1 MLGKQQLK
9 ETKRKDAKALHLI
22 QQGIFPRIINA
33 TTSKEAWDILQKEYR
48 GTLKR
53 EGTDKYIDMAS
64 GRSFLRVGVLNCAD
78 IIAVYTMWVLMT
90 YLTDVWKLSITHA
103 AAIVNVYSGLVGI
116 MPIGM
121 AFLLDHCLGSYW
133 MLVLSSITYSLGLSL
148 LVMSTPPV
156 LSKVTGTCSAYEPA
170 CIGKTQSKL
179 FYVALALIAVGKS
192 SHSVSKD
199 SFREENK
206 ENYSSRIGFRHY
218 AVIVVCVAA
227 IISVAYIK
235 PWYED
240 RATPLLEEGEGNNN
254 RLRLLRTPG
263 LDETNLIL
271 RIIPM
276 WMTFIVSG
284 IVISVGNTYFLEQ
297 ANHLNNKLGSLHL
310 PVEFLLA
317 YQNMAKWSK
326 DRTYK
331 KLETTAPAAIL
342 ASVPLLNSVWCCI
355 AAALVES
362 KRLQVV
368 RKYGLIDKPEAT
380 IPMSIFWMIPQ
391 MSFLGTIEDSAEKVI
406 TNFCAQEVPDSMK
419 RYLPLLTDGV
429 LGAGTIGS
437 VLSVYIVNK
446 VSKIGGRLGWFQD
459 TLNKSRLDNY
469 YWVLTVLSSI
479 NYIAFFLLILWFIK
493 RMRMTKETERIDQA
507 EDDVGVVV

>member
-1 MLGKQQLK
+1 M
-9 ETKRKDAKALHLI
+9 
-22 QQGIFPRIINA
+22 
-33 TTSKEAWDILQKEYR
+33 
-48 GTLKR
+48 
-53 EGTDKYIDMAS
+53 
-64 GRSFLRVGVLNCAD
+64 VVLNCAD

-103 AAIVNVYSGLVGI
+103 AAIVN
-116 MPIGM
+116 
-121 AFLLDHCLGSYW
+121 
-133 MLVLSSITYSLGLSL
+133 GLSL

-218 AVIVVCVAA
+218 AVIVFCVAA

-235 PWYED
+235 PC
-240 RATPLLEEGEGNNN
+240 
-254 RLRLLRTPG
+254 
-263 LDETNLIL
+263 
-271 RIIPM
+271 
-276 WMTFIVSG
+276 G

-317 YQNMAKWSK
+317 YQKMAKCSK

-342 ASVPLLNSVWCCI
+342 ALVPLLNSVWCCI
-355 AAALVES
+355 TAALVES

-368 RKYGLIDKPEAT
+368 KKYGLIDKPEAT

-406 TNFCAQEVPDSMK
+406 ANFCAQEVPDSMK

-437 VLSVYIVNK
+437 VLSVYIVNR
-446 VSKIGGRLGWFQD
+446 VSKIRG
-459 TLNKSRLDNY
+459 
-469 YWVLTVLSSI
+469 
-479 NYIAFFLLILWFIK
+479 
-493 RMRMTKETERIDQA
+493 
-507 EDDVGVVV
+507 